1 MHSWHIPRCYGS
13 SGSSD
18 KWSVRIPSLDLCS
31 HILPELALSSS
42 LTSLDFAYMSGFDWC
57 LNGPL
62 PFLGLDLWTSFL
74 GSDPSLPQDPLR
86 KKTNLL
92 ILSNFPEGWGGVIF
106 LKVGEARL
114 SIPYR
119 TGRYGWNI
127 PYRPAIR
134 YTRPPCFVP
143 EKIPAVPASYR
154 PISGNTGRYRAYR
167 PVQKKVFFF
176 FFFF

>member
-13 SGSSD
+13 SGSSG
-18 KWSVRIPSLDLCS
+18 KWSVRIPSLDLYS
-31 HILPELALSSS
+31 HILPELALSLS
-42 LTSLDFAYMSGFDWC
+42 LTSLDSAHMSGFDWC

-119 TGRYGWNI
+119 TGQQSGTLDPPISYQKKYRL
-127 PYRPAIR
+127 YRPCTGRTGQFRA
-134 YTRPPCFVP
+134 
-143 EKIPAVPASYR
+143 IPAGTER
-154 PISGNTGRYRAYR
+154 TNRYR
-167 PVQKKVFFF
+167 KKFFF
-176 FFFF
+176 FFFKFCNF